1 MKNLKTVALPQ
12 FATTD
17 DGERLA
23 RARMFADEMATRRTV
38 RDFSAKPVSRDV
50 IEACIRTAGTAP
62 SGANQ
67 QPWRFVAISNPDVKM
82 RIREAAEAEEREFY
96 EHRAPDEW
104 LRALADFGTDANKSF
119 LETAPWL
126 VAVFYERTGPEVD
139 GHKAKRYYPHESA
152 GIATGLLIAALH
164 KAGLATLTHTPSPM
178 AFLNEVLERP
188 KNEVPYLLMVVGLP
202 ADNCRVPDIQ
212 RKALPEIVTFIE

>member
-1 MKNLKTVALPQ
+1 MEKLKTILLPPYG
-12 FATTD
+12 TL

-38 RDFSAKPVSRDV
+38 RDFSTKAVSREV
-50 IEACIRTAGTAP
+50 IEACLRTAGTAP

-67 QPWRFVAISNPDVKM
+67 QAWRFIAVSNPGVKK
-82 RIREAAEAEEREFY
+82 RIREAAEVEENEFY
-96 EHRAPDEW
+96 NHRAPDEW
-104 LRALADFGTDANKSF
+104 LSALAELGTDANKSF
-119 LETAPWL
+119 LETASWL
-126 VAVFYERTGPEVD
+126 IAVFYERTGPEID

-178 AFLNEVLERP
+178 AFLNMILNRP
-188 KNEVPYLLMVVGLP
+188 ENEVPYLLLVVGHP
-202 ADNCRVPDIQ
+202 ADDCRVPDIN
-212 RKALPEIVTFIE
+212 RKTLSEIAIFIE

>member
-1 MKNLKTVALPQ
+1 MNKLKTVALPQ
-12 FATTD
+12 YAITD
-17 DGERLA
+17 NGERLA

-38 RDFSAKPVSRDV
+38 RDFSEKPVSRDV

-67 QPWRFVAISNPDVKM
+67 QPWRFVAVSNPGVKK

-104 LRALADFGTDANKSF
+104 LKALAEFGTDANKSF
-119 LETAPWL
+119 LEAAPWL
-126 VAVFYERTGPEVD
+126 IAVFYERTGPEVD
-139 GHKAKRYYPHESA
+139 GHKAKRYYPHEST

-202 ADNCRVPDIQ
+202 SDSCRVPDIQ
-212 RKALPEIVTFIE
+212 RMALQDIVTFIE